1 MHTKSIIVLS
11 VLMFFLTISSI
22 NAQPMEKDSPDY
34 LISGKVVDKTT
45 GKPIEYATA
54 VLLEPE
60 DSIQVKGI
68 ATDINGKFTLRLD
81 EPGAYIL
88 NISFVGYSDFS
99 KKLSVNKDERR
110 LKLGKVQLKQAAAE
124 IEEVKVQANEYSV
137 DFEVDKKVIHVDEQY
152 SSISGNAVDI
162 LKNLPSIQ
170 VDIEGNV
177 SLRGNSNFTVL
188 IDDRPTVLQPNEAL
202 QQIPATSIKD
212 IEVITNPSAKYDP
225 EGTAGIINII
235 TKKDALMGISGIVH
249 LNAGLDE
256 KYGGDFQLNYKT
268 DKLKAFIG
276 ADYNKRNYP
285 GSMEMKNRTYRG
297 DTISHLTSDGSNDD
311 MDRDLS
317 LRAGVDYYFSEKSTL
332 SISGRYGNGWNKE
345 ISNTTFN
352 EWLSYEGNEYNRR
365 QYASEEDGKR
375 EHEFYALNTEYTH
388 EFDST
393 EHKLD
398 LRLMLYEFSGG
409 SDHINTLFNENDAI
423 RSSQKSLEG
432 GPSKGLRYRVNYRKP
447 FSEALKFEIGSQGRL
462 TNSNEW
468 NEMYQYNT
476 NNSEYILQDKF
487 SHESTYDRSIH
498 AGYSLVKGELNDLSY
513 QLGLR
518 GEYTF
523 RDIRIKDREGSTKI
537 DRWDYFPT
545 MHFSYKL
552 PNNHQLMASYTRRI
566 DRPHSWFME
575 PFLTWEDAYN
585 VRKGNPGLEPEY
597 INSYELGY
605 QKSFNHNSFSAELYY
620 RKTQDKIEGV
630 QSVYRDNIMMQTFEN
645 IGTDYSLGSELML
658 NVNFTD
664 WWENS
669 FTGNFYHYRV
679 KGELNEKAF
688 DRESF
693 TYSFNWNQTFHITD
707 NFQLQLNPDYDGPEV
722 EAQEEETATFEIDG
736 AIRYSLMNDKVS
748 LTLQGRDILG
758 TDKHEETVDE
768 DDFYSYRLYKNKTP
782 ILILNLTWHIN
793 NNEEDRQ
800 EEGRREG
807 GGGMGF

>member
-1 MHTKSIIVLS
+1 MQMKRIVVLS
-11 VLMFFLTISSI
+11 VLMFFLITASVK
-22 NAQPMEKDSPDY
+22 AQPMEKDSPDY
-34 LISGKVVDKTT
+34 LISGKVVDKTI

-225 EGTAGIINII
+225 EGTAGIINIV
-235 TKKDALMGISGIVH
+235 TKKDALKGISGIVH
-249 LNAGLDE
+249 MNAGLDE
-256 KYGGDFQLNYKT
+256 KYGGDFQFNYKT
-268 DKLKAFIG
+268 DKFKAFIG
-276 ADYNKRNYP
+276 ADYNNRNYP
-285 GSMEMKNRTYRG
+285 GSMEMKNRTFRG
-297 DTISHLTSDGSNDD
+297 DTTSHLTSQGSNDD
-311 MDRDLS
+311 IDRDYS
-317 LRAGVDYYFSEKSTL
+317 FRAGIDWYFSEKSTL

-345 ISNTTFN
+345 ISKTTYN
-352 EWLSYEGNEYNRR
+352 EWLGVDNNEYNRKE
-365 QYASEEDGKR
+365 YASKENGKR
-375 EHEFYALNTEYTH
+375 EHEFYSLNTEYTY

-409 SDHINTLFNENDAI
+409 SDHINTLFNENDEI

-432 GPSKGLRYRVNYRKP
+432 GPSQGLRYRMNYKKP
-447 FSEALKFEIGSQGRL
+447 FSENVKLEIGSQGRL
-462 TNSNEW
+462 THSDEW
-468 NEMYQYNT
+468 NELYHYDT
-476 NNSEYILQDKF
+476 NNDEYILQDKF
-487 SHESTYDRSIH
+487 SHEAFYERSIH
-498 AGYSLVKGELNDLSY
+498 AGYSLVKGELQDLSY
-513 QLGLR
+513 QLGFR
-518 GEYTF
+518 GEYTY
-523 RDIRIKDREGSTKI
+523 RDIRIKDREGSTQI
-537 DRWDYFPT
+537 NRWDYFPT
-545 MHFSYKL
+545 VHFSYQL
-552 PNNHQLMASYTRRI
+552 PDKHQLMASYTRRI
-566 DRPHSWFME
+566 DRPRSWFME

-585 VRKGNPGLEPEY
+585 VQKGNPGLEPEY

-605 QKSFNHNSFSAELYY
+605 QKSFNNNSFSAELYY
-620 RKTQDKIEGV
+620 RKTQNKIEGV
-630 QSVYRDNIMMQTFEN
+630 QSVYTDNIMMQTFEN

-658 NVNFTD
+658 NINFAD

-679 KGELNEKAF
+679 KGELNDTEF
-688 DRESF
+688 DRKSF

-707 NFQLQLNPDYDGPEV
+707 NFQLQLNPDYEGPEV
-722 EAQEEETATFEIDG
+722 EAQEREKASFEMDG
-736 AIRYSLMNDKVS
+736 ALRYSMMNDNIS
-748 LTLQGRDILG
+748 LTLQARDVFG
-758 TDKHEETVDE
+758 TGKHEEIVDE
-768 DDFYSYRLYKNKTP
+768 NDFYSYRLHENKTP
-782 ILILNLTWHIN
+782 ILMLNVTWHIN
-793 NNEEDRQ
+793 DNGEESR
-800 EEGRREG
+800 EEGGREG

>member
-1 MHTKSIIVLS
+1 MDMQTKWIVITGL
-11 VLMFFLTISSI
+11 LIFLNFSLQ
-22 NAQPMEKDSPDY
+22 AQPMEKDNPDY
-34 LISGKVVDKTT
+34 AVSGQIVDKSN
-45 GKPIEYATA
+45 GNPIEYATA
-54 VLLEPE
+54 VLFESE
-60 DSIQVKGI
+60 DSTQVNGI
-68 ATDINGKFTLRLD
+68 ATNVDGRFTLRVE
-81 EPGAYIL
+81 EPGTYIL
-88 NISFVGYSDFS
+88 SISFVGYSDFS
-99 KKLSVNKDERR
+99 KKVKVNNETRR
-110 LKLGKVQLKQAAAE
+110 LKLGKIKLQKAAAE
-124 IEEVKVQANEYSV
+124 IEEVSVQASEYSV
-137 DFEVDKKVIHVDEQY
+137 DYNIDKKVINVEEQY
-152 SSISGNAVDI
+152 SSISGSAVDI

-170 VDIEGNV
+170 VDIEGNI

-188 IDDRPTVLQPNEAL
+188 INDRPTVLQPNEAL

-225 EGTAGIINII
+225 EGTAGIINIV
-235 TKKDALMGISGIVH
+235 TKKNALKGISGIVH

-256 KYGGDFQLNYKT
+256 KYGGDFQFNYKT
-268 DKLKAFIG
+268 DKMKAFIG

-285 GSMEMKNRTYRG
+285 GSMETENRTYLN
-297 DTISHLTSDGSNDD
+297 DTTSHLISDGSNDD
-311 MDRDLS
+311 LDRDYS
-317 LRAGVDYYFSEKSTL
+317 FRAGIDYYFSEKSTL
-332 SISGRYGNGWNKE
+332 SISGRYGNGWNKG
-345 ISNTTFN
+345 ISNTTYN

-375 EHEFYALNTEYTH
+375 EHEFYALNSEYTY

-409 SDHINTLFNENDAI
+409 SDHINTLFNENDVI

-432 GPSKGLRYRVNYRKP
+432 GPSNGLRYRVNYKKP
-447 FSEALKFEIGSQGRL
+447 FSEDLKFEIGSQGRL

-487 SHESTYDRSIH
+487 SHESIYERSIH
-498 AGYSLVKGELNDLSY
+498 AGYSLVKGELKDLSY
-513 QLGLR
+513 QFGLR

-545 MHFSYKL
+545 VHFSYQL
-552 PNNHQLMASYTRRI
+552 PNKHQVIASYTRRI

-605 QKSFNHNSFSAELYY
+605 QKSFNNNSFSAELYY

-630 QSVYRDNIMMQTFEN
+630 QSVYRGNIMMQTFEN
-645 IGTDYSLGSELML
+645 IGTDYSLGSEIML
-658 NVNFTD
+658 NINFAD

-679 KGELNEKAF
+679 KGELNETEF
-688 DRESF
+688 DRKSF
-693 TYSFNWNQTFHITD
+693 TYSFNWNQTFHISD
-707 NFQLQLNPDYDGPEV
+707 NFQLQLNPDYEGPEV
-722 EAQEEETATFEIDG
+722 EAQEREKASFEMDG
-736 AIRYSLMNDKVS
+736 ALRYSMINDNIS
-748 LTLQGRDILG
+748 LTLQARDVLG
-758 TDKHEETVDE
+758 TGKHEEIVDE
-768 DDFYSYRLYKNKTP
+768 DDFYSYRLHENKTP
-782 ILILNLTWHIN
+782 ILMLNVTWHIN
-793 NNEEDRQ
+793 DNGEESR
-800 EEGRREG
+800 EEGGREG

>member
-1 MHTKSIIVLS
+1 MQTKWIVIS
-11 VLMFFLTISSI
+11 VLLFFLTFTL
-22 NAQPMEKDSPDY
+22 QGRPMESDKPDY
-34 LISGKVVDKTT
+34 KISGKVVDKGT
-45 GKPIEYATA
+45 GNPIEYATA
-54 VLLEPE
+54 VLLESE
-60 DSIQVKGI
+60 DSVQVNGI
-68 ATDINGKFTLRLD
+68 ATDVDGKFTISVK
-81 EPGAYIL
+81 EAGTYIL
-88 NISFVGYSDFS
+88 SISFVGYKDFS
-99 KKLSVNKDERR
+99 KEISINQGKRRLSV
-110 LKLGKVQLKQAAAE
+110 GKIKLKQAAE
-124 IEEVKVQANEYSV
+124 NIDEVTVQASEYSV
-137 DFEVDKKVIHVDEQY
+137 DYEIDKKVVHVDEQY

-202 QQIPATSIKD
+202 KQIPATSIKD
-212 IEVITNPSAKYDP
+212 IEIITNPSAKYDP

-235 TKKDALMGISGIVH
+235 TKKDALMGVSGIVH
-249 LNAGLDE
+249 MNAGLDD
-256 KYGGDFQLNYKT
+256 KYGGDFQFNYKS
-268 DKLKAFIG
+268 DKFKAFIG

-297 DTISHLTSDGSNDD
+297 DTTSYLTSQGSNDD
-311 MDRDLS
+311 LDRDYS
-317 LRAGVDYYFSEKSTL
+317 FRAGIDWYFSEKSIL

-345 ISNTTFN
+345 ISNTTYN

-365 QYASEEDGKR
+365 EYASEEDGKR
-375 EHEFYALNTEYTH
+375 EHEFYSLNTEYTY

-409 SDHINTLFNENDAI
+409 SDHVNTLFNESNLI
-423 RSSQKSLEG
+423 QSSQKSLEG
-432 GPSKGLRYRVNYRKP
+432 GPSKGLRYRVNYKKP
-447 FSEALKFEIGSQGRL
+447 FTENIKLEVGTQGRL

-468 NEMYQYNT
+468 NEMYHYDTGNE
-476 NNSEYILQDKF
+476 EYILQDKF
-487 SHESTYDRSIH
+487 SHESVYERSIH
-498 AGYSLVKGELNDLSY
+498 AGYSLLKGELQKLSY
-513 QLGLR
+513 QLGFR

-523 RDIRIKDREGSTKI
+523 RDIRIKDRDGSTRI
-537 DRWDYFPT
+537 NRWDYFPT
-545 MHFSYKL
+545 VHFSYQL
-552 PNNHQLMASYTRRI
+552 PNKHQLMASYTRRI

-658 NVNFTD
+658 NINFAD

-679 KGELNEKAF
+679 KGELNDTEF

-693 TYSFNWNQTFHITD
+693 TYSFNWNQTFHIND
-707 NFQLQLNPDYDGPEV
+707 NFQVQLSPDYEGPEV
-722 EAQEEETATFEIDG
+722 EAQEREKASFEMDG
-736 AIRYSLMNDKVS
+736 ALRYSLMNDNIS
-748 LTLQGRDILG
+748 LTLQARDIFSTG
-758 TDKHEETVDE
+758 KHEEIVDE
-768 DDFYSYRLYKNKTP
+768 DDFYSYRLYENKSP
-782 ILILNLTWHIN
+782 ILMLNLTWHIN
-793 NNEEDRQ
+793 DNGEDRQ
-800 EEGRREG
+800 ERRRREG

>member
-1 MHTKSIIVLS
+1 MQTKWIVIS
-11 VLMFFLTISSI
+11 VLLFFLTFSLQG
-22 NAQPMEKDSPDY
+22 QPMERDKPDY
-34 LISGKVVDKTT
+34 KISGKVVDRST
-45 GKPIEYATA
+45 GNPIEYATA
-54 VLLEPE
+54 VLLESG
-60 DSIQVKGI
+60 DSTQVEGI
-68 ATDINGKFTLRLD
+68 ATGVDGKFILRIE
-81 EPGAYIL
+81 EPGTYIL
-88 NISFVGYSDFS
+88 NVSFVGYKDFS
-99 KKLSVNKDERR
+99 KKISINPGKSRVRI
-110 LKLGKVQLKQAAAE
+110 GKVKLKQAAAD
-124 IEEVKVQANEYSV
+124 IEEVTVQASEYSV
-137 DFEVDKKVIHVDEQY
+137 DYEIDKKVVHVDEQY

-212 IEVITNPSAKYDP
+212 IEIITNPSAKYDP

-249 LNAGLDE
+249 LNAGLDD
-256 KYGGDFQLNYKT
+256 KYGGDFQFNYKS
-268 DKLKAFIG
+268 DKFKAFIG

-297 DTISHLTSDGSNDD
+297 DTTSHLTSQGSNDD
-311 MDRDLS
+311 LDRDYS
-317 LRAGVDYYFSEKSTL
+317 FRAGIDWYFSEKSIL
-332 SISGRYGNGWNKE
+332 SVSGRYGNGWNKE
-345 ISNTTFN
+345 ISNTTYN
-352 EWLSYEGNEYNRR
+352 EWLSYGGNEYNRSE
-365 QYASEEDGKR
+365 YASEENGKR
-375 EHEFYALNTEYTH
+375 EHEFYSLNTEYTY

-409 SDHINTLFNENDAI
+409 SDHVNTLFNANDVI
-423 RSSQKSLEG
+423 QSSQKSLEG
-432 GPSKGLRYRVNYRKP
+432 GPSKGLRYRMNYKKP
-447 FSEALKFEIGSQGRL
+447 FNEELKLEVGTQGRL

-468 NEMYQYNT
+468 NEMYNFDT
-476 NNSEYILQDKF
+476 NSDEYILQDKF
-487 SHESTYDRSIH
+487 SHESVYERSIH
-498 AGYSLVKGELNDLSY
+498 AGYSLVKGKLQNLSY
-513 QLGLR
+513 QLGFR

-523 RDIRIKDREGSTKI
+523 RDIRIKDRDGSTQI
-537 DRWDYFPT
+537 NRWDYFPT
-545 MHFSYKL
+545 VHFSYQL
-552 PNNHQLMASYTRRI
+552 PNKHQFMASYTRRI

-658 NVNFTD
+658 NINIAD

-679 KGELNEKAF
+679 KGELNDAEF

-707 NFQLQLNPDYDGPEV
+707 NFQVQLSPDYEGPEV
-722 EAQEEETATFEIDG
+722 EAQEREKASFEMDG
-736 AIRYSLMNDKVS
+736 ALRYSMMNDNLS
-748 LTLQGRDILG
+748 LTLQARDIFSTG
-758 TDKHEETVDE
+758 KHEEIVNE
-768 DDFYSYRLYKNKTP
+768 DDFYSYRLYENKSP
-782 ILILNLTWHIN
+782 ILMLNLTWHIN
-793 NNEEDRQ
+793 DNGEDRQ
-800 EEGRREG
+800 EGRRREG